1 MSKKQLLK
9 KIERLELK
17 LKELTILME
26 NIKKI
31 VN

>member
-17 LKELTILME
+17 IKELTVLIE
-26 NIKKI
+26 TIKKI